1 MEVISLY
8 QLFYSFYTEI
18 SKYNVKC
25 VVLQNRNLCMDRKT
39 KTKDKHKKCNSVDD
53 VSARAL
59 TQLAKASII
68 ICLLLYNLRIP
79 QMLNSFLHN
88 WVLL

>member
-1 MEVISLY
+1 MFSVAK
-8 QLFYSFYTEI
+8 
-18 SKYNVKC
+18 SKFMYGQKNKNKR
-25 VVLQNRNLCMDRKT
+25 QTQKN
-39 KTKDKHKKCNSVDD
+39 NSVDD

>member
-1 MEVISLY
+1 MCSVAK
-8 QLFYSFYTEI
+8 
-18 SKYNVKC
+18 SKFMYGQKNKNKR
-25 VVLQNRNLCMDRKT
+25 QTQKN
-39 KTKDKHKKCNSVDD
+39 NSVED